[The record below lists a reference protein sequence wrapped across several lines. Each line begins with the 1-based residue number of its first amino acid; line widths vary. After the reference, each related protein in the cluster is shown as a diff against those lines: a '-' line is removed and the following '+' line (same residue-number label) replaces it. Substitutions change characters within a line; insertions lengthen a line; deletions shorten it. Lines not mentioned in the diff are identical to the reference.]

1 VRNVAKRKKISS
13 QIKSQILSEALMPGC
28 IISELA
34 KSHGISPSHIYRWRK
49 KQNLTGSASVKAK
62 PKTSLEN
69 TNNFVELS
77 MQDPTDSTTNFVAS
91 SKSYSTLSKASLI
104 FNDFSLV
111 IEGDIKSSSL
121 FAIVQILEEAC

>member
-1 VRNVAKRKKISS
+1 MSNVAKRKKISS

-34 KSHGISPSHIYRWRK
+34 KSHGISPSPIYRWCK
-49 KQNLTGSASVKAK
+49 KQKLAESASVKAK
-62 PKTSLEN
+62 ASSECI
-69 TNNFVELS
+69 NNFVELS
-77 MQDPTDSTTNFVAS
+77 MQVSADSTTNFETS
-91 SKSYSTLSKASLI
+91 SKSRSTLSKASLI

-111 IEGDIKSSSL
+111 IEGSIKSSSL